1 VDTFAPVRLAPVALS
16 RQVVTSLR
24 RAIILGELPAGLHL
38 EEPALAEK
46 FGVSRIPIREA
57 LGRLAHEGLVRLE
70 PRRGAFVIGTTE
82 EDIHDLYEVR
92 AVLETH
98 AVRRAVDRIDGEQ
111 LARLQACVDAMREAL
126 RRRRPHD
133 IAVADIAFHQQV
145 IVAAG
150 SRRLLASWDQIAGL
164 VDAMLGIADTHLT
177 NMTEPVESHQ
187 RIIDALARRDKDAAE
202 LLVRRHLE
210 RAPAH
215 VCEAMRAVR
224 HQPEAAVERVIAT

>member
-1 VDTFAPVRLAPVALS
+1 MDTFAPGRLAHVALS
-16 RQVVTSLR
+16 RQVVTTLR

-57 LGRLAHEGLVRLE
+57 LGRLAHEGLIRLE

-92 AVLETH
+92 ALLETH
-98 AVRRAVDRIDGEQ
+98 AVRRATDRVDQEQ
-111 LARLQACVDAMREAL
+111 LQQLQAYVDAMREAL
-126 RRRRPHD
+126 HHRRPHD
-133 IAVADIAFHQQV
+133 IAVADIAFHQQL
-145 IVAAG
+145 IVSAR

-164 VDAMLGIADTHLT
+164 VDAMLGIADTHLN

-187 RIIDALARRDKDAAE
+187 SIIDALARRDRDEAE
-202 LLVRRHLE
+202 LLVRHHLE

-215 VCEAMRAVR
+215 VCEAMRSVR
-224 HQPEAAVERVIAT
+224 YLPEAEVEQVAT